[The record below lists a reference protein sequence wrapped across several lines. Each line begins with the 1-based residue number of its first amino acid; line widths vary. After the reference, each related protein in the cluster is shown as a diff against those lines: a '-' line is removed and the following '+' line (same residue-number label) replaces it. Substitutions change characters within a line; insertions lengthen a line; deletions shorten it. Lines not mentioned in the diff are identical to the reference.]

1 LNGTCIVITSQSG
14 QTNRYEADE
23 RGELN
28 LRVVDYVE
36 DKQFVRDYM
45 NLYFTAAGKKREEM
59 TPNKLTP
66 PQRLSEKGGFASVSM
81 DHPALKILRERRL
94 KKTERDEL

>member
-1 LNGTCIVITSQSG
+1 M
-14 QTNRYEADE
+14 
-23 RGELN
+23 N
-28 LRVVDYVE
+28 LRDVDYVE
-36 DKQFVRDYM
+36 DKQFVRDYI
-45 NLYFTAAGKKREEM
+45 NTYLTPGKRREEM